1 MRALFLTAIIS
12 MSFGLD
18 PLLAQEQQKQ
28 PSSTSQQVQTQ
39 GQLSGPAKQDP
50 EPGNPSPDQR
60 IMDRQGS
67 GIDWDHRKA
76 GRDWQVSPE
85 GGGVNR
91 ERD

>member
-50 EPGNPSPDQR
+50 EPGNRSPDQR
-60 IMDRQGS
+60 IMDRQGL
-67 GIDWDHRKA
+67 GIDWDHRKP
-76 GRDWQVSPE
+76 GRDWQVSPDRE

-91 ERD
+91 D